1 MGSASIVISAISLCM
16 SALALW
22 RTRTSLTVFQEED
35 GTVQVTNNSP
45 HAVTLVELGMV
56 ESDGNFISFYSKD
69 DGPQLPYR
77 LDARD
82 TVSFRPSIGMTIQL
96 ELEAQTR
103 GRSGCFVRMA
113 SGQLLG
119 NKGRICSEVN
129 NAKRLYWRIRSAFKR

>member
-1 MGSASIVISAISLCM
+1 MGSASIIISAISLCV

-35 GTVQVTNNSP
+35 GTIQVTNNSP

-56 ESDGNFISFYSKD
+56 ESDGSFKSFYNKEE
-69 DGPQLPYR
+69 GPELPHR
-77 LDARD
+77 VDARD
-82 TVSFRPSIGMTIQL
+82 TVSFRPSISMTVEL
-96 ELEAQTR
+96 ELEAHPH

-119 NKGRICSEVN
+119 SRGRICSEVN
-129 NAKRLYWRIRSAFKR
+129 AAKRFYWRIRSAFER